1 MIESTSDH
9 RYHER
14 GWTRP
19 MPRTARKVTTHDV
32 WAAGLNARIVERVT
46 AAVGTR
52 AAHADARAT
61 ADVEAMYNAE
71 LEVEALL
78 EGLTGLHKRVDQRTR
93 TIRGWRVAFER
104 AR

>member
-1 MIESTSDH
+1 MVESTSDH

-19 MPRTARKVTTHDV
+19 MPRAARKVTTHHV

-52 AAHADARAT
+52 AAHVDARAA
-61 ADVEAMYNAE
+61 ADVEARYNAE

-78 EGLTGLHKRVDQRTR
+78 EGLTGLHKRVDRWTR
-93 TIRGWRVAFER
+93 TIRGRREAFER

>member
-19 MPRTARKVTTHDV
+19 MPRTARKVPTHDV

-46 AAVGTR
+46 AARFR
-52 AAHADARAT
+52 AEDLV
-61 ADVEAMYNAE
+61 VEAKPDLTPVTM
-71 LEVEALL
+71 VGALL
-78 EGLTGLHKRVDQRTR
+78 PRSAATR
-93 TIRGWRVAFER
+93 SYPG
-104 AR
+104 